1 MTGFGSVVAGFFRVF
16 EIIQRMNAIAR
27 IKISKIKS
35 RETDRF
41 LHKQPAGLTI
51 RNARVTQ
58 YAVPDGA
65 YPSGRKGQ
73 TMKKTIYS
81 GIRNI
86 RVEDVD
92 DIEPGR
98 GEVKVNIKY
107 CGICGSD
114 LHEYLHGPFP
124 ESPFGHEACGTIV
137 AIGPG
142 VSDFNTG
149 DRVCTLVPGAY
160 AEAVNCPQERLLKI
174 PNDMDWKRAT
184 VLEPLSGA
192 AYAID
197 RGRVQP
203 QDTVFI
209 AGAGTVGLMLLMGL
223 KAMGVQKVYMTDVLE
238 NRRKKAKELGASQVW
253 NPVEVKSPSRI
264 KELTQGRG
272 VDVAIEAVG
281 VEATLKDCL
290 ASARY
295 QGTVIVQGI
304 FTERAAV
311 HMLGFVS
318 RETTMIGT
326 NSIKPDLAMKWL
338 ETGAIK
344 PESIIT
350 DIIPLA
356 DIAIRGFDVLAG
368 KSKTAIKIV
377 VEP

>member
-1 MTGFGSVVAGFFRVF
+1 
-16 EIIQRMNAIAR
+16 
-27 IKISKIKS
+27 
-35 RETDRF
+35 
-41 LHKQPAGLTI
+41 
-51 RNARVTQ
+51 
-58 YAVPDGA
+58 
-65 YPSGRKGQ
+65 
-73 TMKKTIYS
+73 MKKTVYY
-81 GIRNI
+81 GIRDI
-86 RVEDVD
+86 KVKDVE
-92 DIEPGR
+92 DIEPGK
-98 GEVKVNIKY
+98 GEVKVKIKY

-137 AIGPG
+137 AVGPG
-142 VSDFNTG
+142 VEGYKIG

-160 AEAVNCPQERLLKI
+160 AEAVNCPQDRLLKI
-174 PNDMDWKRAT
+174 PDDMDWKRAT

-197 RGRVQP
+197 RGHVKP
-203 QDTVFI
+203 EDTVFI

-223 KAMGVQKVYMTDVLE
+223 KAMGVKDVYMTDVLE
-238 NRRKKAKELGASQVW
+238 NRRKKAGELGATEVW
-253 NPVEVKSPSRI
+253 NPVEIKSPGKIR
-264 KELTQGRG
+264 ELTKGRG

-311 HMLGFVS
+311 HMLGFVT

-338 ETGAIK
+338 ETGKIR

-350 DIIPLA
+350 DIIPLD
-356 DIAIRGFDVLAG
+356 DIASRGFEVLAG
-368 KSKTAIKIV
+368 KSRTAIKIV